1 MVEGGL
7 GVTLLP
13 EMTLKAGILNG
24 TSLVARPFASRVPA
38 RTIALVS
45 RPGGAHGRDADL
57 MAAFITQHA
66 APKQRPGLPSLRRR
80 PAPSSK
86 GGAGPR

>member
-1 MVEGGL
+1 
-7 GVTLLP
+7 
-13 EMTLKAGILNG
+13 MTLKAGLLNG

-66 APKQRPGLPSLRRR
+66 APKQKPGLPSLRRR
-80 PAPSSK
+80 LPAK
-86 GGAGPR
+86 GSAGL